1 MQILRNNIK
10 GRLTN
15 KLVAPLF
22 LAGTP
27 GTGKSTSV
35 KLVAKELG
43 FNLIEISAPSIS
55 LEQLSGLPLEYA
67 TPQFNEAST
76 VSNIID
82 VNSTLWSIP
91 QIIADVWIAA
101 KSAPTILLID
111 DFHAMPQHLQPY
123 FYNLLLEYK
132 IGNYILPDN
141 CVIVGTMN
149 NSDKAGFNG
158 MSSAI
163 RNRINILELEFNF
176 EYWFNSYGNKLH
188 YLVASFL
195 KAKPNYAEED
205 ESTGISGFATARA
218 WTAIA
223 AELALYTPDEIHKY
237 ASKIAGMQVSREAAQ
252 AFQSH
257 VNYVAALDFEKTVAN
272 RVLVDLSTRDPLD
285 TILYSYITNFIHTID
300 DGMYLLDLM
309 ETNKSDSSS
318 TFIGFLFGELYR
330 KSCDGKQMS
339 EGLTYTIDK
348 LIGSKPDKAN
358 YPNTS
363 ADKLA
368 KAFAK
373 QIPSISKFQE
383 RAHEFLL

>member
-10 GRLTN
+10 GRLAN

-22 LAGTP
+22 LAGHP
-27 GTGKSTSV
+27 GSGKSTSV

-43 FNLIEISAPSIS
+43 FNLIEVSAPSIS
-55 LEQLSGLPLEYA
+55 LEQLSGLPTEYA
-67 TPQFNEAST
+67 TPQFNQAST
-76 VSNIID
+76 VSHIID

-91 QIIADVWIAA
+91 QIIADVWIAS

-149 NSDKAGFNG
+149 NSDKAGFSG

-163 RNRINILELEFNF
+163 RNRINILEIEFNF

-195 KAKPNYAEED
+195 KAKTGYAEEP
-205 ESTGISGFATARA
+205 ESTGIEGFATARA

-223 AELALYTPDEIHKY
+223 AELEMYTPDEIHKG
-237 ASKIAGMQVSREAAQ
+237 ARKIVGMQVSKEAAQ

-257 VNYVAALDFEKTVAN
+257 VNYVAALDFEKTVTN
-272 RVLVDLSTRDPLD
+272 QVLVDLSTKEPLD
-285 TILYSYITNFIHTID
+285 AILYSYIPNFIKSVD

-309 ETNKSDSSS
+309 EVNKSETSS
-318 TFIGFLFGELYR
+318 TFIGYIFGELYR
-330 KSCDGKQMS
+330 KYCDNKQLS
-339 EGLTYTIDK
+339 EGLTYVVDR
-348 LIGSKPDKAN
+348 LLSNRPDKAN

-363 ADKLA
+363 ADKLT

-373 QIPSISKFQE
+373 QIPSIATFQS
-383 RAHEFLL
+383 RAAEFLL